1 MSTRRVS
8 NINFEDLIPYC
19 IFPNSFIRN
28 GKIPAQQRVLFEILC
43 TFDHLDKD
51 KNRKGWCDPNLD
63 TLADYMGLSIR
74 SVQTH
79 LKRLV
84 EAGMVTVVYRNNS
97 LQNKRS
103 SIYILNI
110 LPGISAV
117 DRKRIAATRN
127 IDIKHAISGLNNIK
141 VQTANGTQ
149 FISEKEFDLEYLVTG
164 NPANGEII
172 DGEIATPE
180 DIISK
185 EEEVSD
191 GEDRQASEDNSVKEK
206 EQTTTQR
213 DTVQHGHGNRQ
224 SNTTTA
230 NTNTSEDEIEISFT
244 KSNIK
249 VKKEPKQL
257 DDFQLA
263 NWDNKDV
270 IVRIQVGN
278 YEGLKPIDY
287 CMYFK
292 HKYELQYPG
301 ERYIIDRTKD
311 IVQIKN
317 KLKELEPELVINLI
331 EYFVANY
338 QRLFY
343 NSEYRRPKIY
353 QLGIAWLLNKLME
366 NYYYKEKNKV
376 EEPIQVQKD
385 DTTVKRQVF

>member
-1 MSTRRVS
+1 MGIKS
-8 NINFEDLIPYC
+8 NVNFEDLIPYC
-19 IFPNSFIRN
+19 VFPNSFIRN

-63 TLADYMGLSIR
+63 TLAEYMGLSIR

-191 GEDRQASEDNSVKEK
+191 GEDTN
-206 EQTTTQR
+206 TNNNT
-213 DTVQHGHGNRQ
+213 Q
-224 SNTTTA
+224 SNDTRQDSVS
-230 NTNTSEDEIEISFT
+230 TNDNNSEQEDEIEISFT

-249 VKKEPKQL
+249 VKKEQKPL

-263 NWDNKDV
+263 KWDDKDPV
-270 IVRIQVGN
+270 VRIQVGN
-278 YEGLKPIDY
+278 YENLKAIDY
-287 CMYFK
+287 CLYFK
-292 HKYELQYPG
+292 HIYNITYPG
-301 ERYIIDRTKD
+301 EMLVIDRTKD

-317 KLKELEPELVINLI
+317 RLKDTEPETLIKLI
-331 EYFVANY
+331 EYFVRNY

-343 NSEYRRPKIY
+343 SAEYRRPKIY
-353 QLGIAWLLNKLME
+353 QMGIAWVFNKICD
-366 NYYYKEKNKV
+366 NYYYAEKNKV

>member
-1 MSTRRVS
+1 MSTSRVS
-8 NINFEDLIPYC
+8 NMNFEDLIPYC

-43 TFDHLDKD
+43 TFDHMDKN

-110 LPGISAV
+110 LPGISEF

-141 VQTANGTQ
+141 VQTAKGTQ
-149 FISEKEFDLEYLVTG
+149 LISEKEFDLEYLVTG

-185 EEEVSD
+185 EEEVND
-191 GEDRQASEDNSVKEK
+191 GEESEVNYSKATEEYK
-206 EQTTTQR
+206 Q
-213 DTVQHGHGNRQ
+213 
-224 SNTTTA
+224 NTTTSNGVHNRPKQNTT
-230 NTNTSEDEIEISFT
+230 NTNTEQVDEEIEISFT

-257 DDFQLA
+257 NDYQLA
-263 NWDNKDV
+263 NWNNEDA

-301 ERYIIDRTKD
+301 EHYIVDRTKD
-311 IVQIKN
+311 LAQIRN
-317 KLKELEPELVINLI
+317 KLKDLEPELVINLI

-343 NSEYRRPKIY
+343 NNEYRRPKIY

-376 EEPIQVQKD
+376 EEPIQVRKD
-385 DTTVKRQVF
+385 DNTVKRQVF